1 VASVEQDSHPEV
13 VLDQFR
19 DEVRQWF
26 STVRRPFGLRD
37 YGATPT
43 ESDLEAGRA
52 WQRLLAEAGWACIAW
67 PSTWGG
73 RGASAAEQAVF
84 AEECAQA
91 GVPRQLNIVGPDL
104 VGPVLLAHGSDPQRQ
119 TWLPRIRS
127 GDDLWCQLFS
137 EPDAG
142 SDVAGIATRARRAGQ
157 GWVVNGRKV
166 WSSGARSADL
176 GLLLVRTGTDRYDL
190 SMFALPM
197 RTSGVEVRP
206 IRQMDGESKFNE
218 VTFDDV
224 EVDDRCLLGSPGDG
238 WKLAMSTLGS
248 ERQTLGAQAVALAA
262 HLDDTTRIR
271 PPVGGPARQE
281 YAALWTRI
289 FLLRLNFRRLL
300 GAGRPL
306 GDPLFSTLK
315 LEATELQRDLC
326 RYGVGQAGPAAMS
339 WSGAPPTGTARFL
352 AQPGQTIAGGTS
364 EIQRNIVAERV
375 LGLPRE
381 KTT

>member
-1 VASVEQDSHPEV
+1 MNVDQDSHPTV

-19 DEVRQWF
+19 DQVRRWL
-26 STVRRPFGLRD
+26 STVRRPVGLRD

-52 WQRLLAEAGWACIAW
+52 WQHLLAEAGWACIAW
-67 PSTWGG
+67 PSRWGG
-73 RGASAAEQAVF
+73 RGASAAAQAVF

-91 GVPRQLNIVGPDL
+91 AVPRQLNIVGPDL
-104 VGPVLLAHGSDPQRQ
+104 VGPVLLANGSDGQRQ
-119 TWLPRIRS
+119 RWLPRIRS

-142 SDVAGIATRARRAGQ
+142 SDLAGMATRARRDGR

-176 GLLLVRTGTDRYDL
+176 GLLLVRTGAGRYDL

-197 RTSGVEVRP
+197 RTPGVEVRP

-224 EVDDRCLLGSPGDG
+224 GVDDRCLLGSPGDG

-262 HLDDTTRIR
+262 HLDESIRAR
-271 PPVGGPARQE
+271 PPMGGLARQE
-281 YAALWTRI
+281 CAGLWTRI
-289 FLLRLNFRRLL
+289 FLLRANFRRLL
-300 GAGRPL
+300 GSGRRL
-306 GDPLFSTLK
+306 ADPLFSTLK

-326 RYGVGQAGPAAMS
+326 RYGVSQAGLAATS
-339 WSGAPPTGTARFL
+339 WTGTQPTGTARFL

>member
-1 VASVEQDSHPEV
+1 
-13 VLDQFR
+13 
-19 DEVRQWF
+19 
-26 STVRRPFGLRD
+26 
-37 YGATPT
+37 
-43 ESDLEAGRA
+43 
-52 WQRLLAEAGWACIAW
+52 
-67 PSTWGG
+67 
-73 RGASAAEQAVF
+73 VF

-119 TWLPRIRS
+119 NWLPRIRS

-190 SMFALPM
+190 SMLAVPM
-197 RTSGVEVRP
+197 GTSGVEVRP

-224 EVDDRCLLGSPGDG
+224 EVDDRCLLGNPGDG

-271 PPVGGPARQE
+271 PPVGSLARQD

-326 RYGVGQAGPAAMS
+326 RYGVGQTGPASMS
-339 WSGAPPTGTARFL
+339 WTGAPPTGTARFL